1 VAAAVHNKIA
11 EIDAVEI
18 DPIILQ
24 YGRRY
29 HPHLPYNNPNVKVY
43 NNDARNFIRYS
54 KKKYDLIIYGLLDS
68 HVALSNLSNVRLES
82 FVYTLEALKE
92 SREKLSEDGLI
103 YLNFFLTS
111 NLQSLKFYKMLRES
125 FDGLRP
131 RVFINPH
138 PRRLTFIIGPGL
150 SKLRQHQKFGFIEIS
165 QSLESAMNQNEQLID
180 LSTDDWP
187 FIYMETKRYPVSYL
201 ILNLSIFLV
210 GFLFIRQNITQKEP
224 WFNSVFFFLGAGFML
239 LETKAITEL
248 GLLFG
253 STWNVVSVVILAI
266 LFMAYLGNLCI
277 LKGFKLQIKTGLV
290 FLILS
295 LIGGYY
301 FGAKVPEYFGLRI
314 SQLILPLL
322 LTLPIFFSGLV
333 FSRYLREKDVSI
345 NSAMASNLIGALVGG
360 LLEYNAL
367 YLGYRGLY
375 LLALVM
381 YLLAILGLFRRKF
394 IFSPIPI

>member
-1 VAAAVHNKIA
+1 
-11 EIDAVEI
+11 
-18 DPIILQ
+18 
-24 YGRRY
+24 
-29 HPHLPYNNPNVKVY
+29 
-43 NNDARNFIRYS
+43 
-54 KKKYDLIIYGLLDS
+54 
-68 HVALSNLSNVRLES
+68 
-82 FVYTLEALKE
+82 
-92 SREKLSEDGLI
+92 
-103 YLNFFLTS
+103 
-111 NLQSLKFYKMLRES
+111 
-125 FDGLRP
+125 
-131 RVFINPH
+131 
-138 PRRLTFIIGPGL
+138 
-150 SKLRQHQKFGFIEIS
+150 
-165 QSLESAMNQNEQLID
+165 MNQNEQLID